1 MTTAEGWAGGP
12 PAPRWPGLAAALVA
26 RLAPAA
32 PEGIEIVEEPP
43 GFLTARI
50 DEFRWEALAVD
61 EPELEEEIPRE
72 EYDPPYPA
80 AGALEAL
87 DFVQEFVRN
96 EVGGEWPP
104 GSPEPMAAL
113 LEDEI
118 RFWFGPE
125 DDPVLAFEPIPREEV
140 EAAPR

>member
-1 MTTAEGWAGGP
+1 VNTAEGWAGGP
-12 PAPRWPGLAAALVA
+12 PAPRWLGLAAALVA
-26 RLAPAA
+26 RIAPAA
-32 PEGIEIVEEPP
+32 PEGVDILEEPP

-50 DEFRWEALAVD
+50 DEFRWEALAID
-61 EPELEEEIPRE
+61 EPEFEEEILHE

-96 EVGGEWPP
+96 ELGVEWPP
-104 GSPEPMAAL
+104 GSPEPTAAL

-118 RFWFGPE
+118 RFWFGPK
-125 DDPVLAFEPIPREEV
+125 DDPALAFEPIPLEEV